1 MLHSC
6 FLLFLRGNVS
16 ILDSFFHNF
25 LLTPVLLFLSKAI
38 NENNNN
44 YDNALSLEKKA
55 KCLNYTGIMYLMTVG
70 LFILCLGATVGI
82 VMPMMPQQV
91 EHLFSF
97 VSGGTKWSL
106 LVHIMDTLP
115 TP

>member
-16 ILDSFFHNF
+16 SFFHNF

-70 LFILCLGATVGI
+70 LFVLGFGVSVGI
-82 VMPMMPQQV
+82 VIAIN
-91 EHLFSF
+91 SNG
-97 VSGGTKWSL
+97 SNNSS
-106 LVHIMDTLP
+106 
-115 TP
+115 